1 MTKNTDFLLHIE
13 KTLPAKTKTFD
24 ENGKDI
30 TPKVNFLWLWT
41 LEKQNTWIKM
51 KKTILF
57 LFCLLCWEKLPLPDI
72 MLL

>member
-30 TPKVNFLWLWT
+30 TPKVNFL
-41 LEKQNTWIKM
+41 
-51 KKTILF
+51 
-57 LFCLLCWEKLPLPDI
+57 
-72 MLL
+72 